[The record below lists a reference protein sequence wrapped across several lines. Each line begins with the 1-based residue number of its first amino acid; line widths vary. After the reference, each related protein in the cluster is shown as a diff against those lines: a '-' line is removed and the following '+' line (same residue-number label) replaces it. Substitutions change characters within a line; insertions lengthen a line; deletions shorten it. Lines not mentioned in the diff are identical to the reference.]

1 MKNIKEFIFT
11 RFYIIIPLISFLI
24 WPFLLLY
31 YYNFSPVPVDY
42 HTFYTA
48 GKYIFTDPEIVYRGA
63 LPTRMRFYYLPIFA
77 CVFFP
82 LSLFEY
88 KISMWIYFFILI
100 IIYWLSTIELNKILI
115 LKGVNEK
122 FSRFLIL
129 MVFSNGLR
137 MWQMFNHLQVKW
149 IVMFFILIFIR
160 REIEKRKAGEEEFSF
175 KFFFIQMNLLFFA
188 ISMSPQLIFIIFIYI
203 FNNIRFKTIFNK
215 IQLYKYLLGIVAFVL
230 QNFMFLI
237 FPKMFYYYLTG
248 ASNYP
253 FGLLRIDFNIW
264 DVTHKEVIEDR
275 VIFTKCSF
283 PLIMQLLN
291 LQDVVGLISLILIIS
306 FTILLCLKN
315 NLSIE
320 DKYGYFMLF
329 SLFFNIFFIIT
340 RNLSIVIP
348 FVMLLFVNKIQELD
362 NSKNL
367 RSLIDYLK
375 NNYQFIIGLMTI
387 SFMNFYPEMHLLLR
401 VIPILKIIPV
411 PILALNWT
419 FDYIILLII
428 VISIRKNGLSK
439 DIEEI

>member
-1 MKNIKEFIFT
+1 MKNIKEFIFA

-48 GKYIFTDPEIVYRGA
+48 GKYIFIDPEIVYTGA
-63 LPTRMRFYYLPIFA
+63 LPTQMGFYYLPIFA
-77 CVFFP
+77 CVFSP

-88 KISMWIYFFILI
+88 KISMWIFFLILI

-115 LKGVNEK
+115 LKGVNDK

-129 MVFSNGLR
+129 MVFSHGFR
-137 MWQMFNHLQVKW
+137 MWQMFNHLTVKW
-149 IVMFFILIFIR
+149 IVMLFIILFVR
-160 REIEKRKAGEEEFSF
+160 REIEKRKAGEKEFSF
-175 KFFFIQMNLLFFA
+175 KFFFIQMNILFFA
-188 ISMSPQLIFIIFIYI
+188 ISMSPVLIFIIFIYI
-203 FNNIRFKTIFNK
+203 FNNVRFKTIFDK
-215 IQLYKYLLGIVAFVL
+215 IQLHKYLLGIGAFVL
-230 QNFMFLI
+230 QNFMFLF
-237 FPKMFYYYLTG
+237 FPKMLYIYITRTS
-248 ASNYP
+248 AYP
-253 FGLLRIDFNIW
+253 FGLMRIDFNIW

-283 PLIMQLLN
+283 PLMMQLLN
-291 LQDVVGLISLILIIS
+291 LQNFVGFISLISIIS

-320 DKYGYFMLF
+320 DKFGYFMLF

-348 FVMLLFVNKIQELD
+348 FVILLFINKIQGLN
-362 NSKNL
+362 NSKNF
-367 RSLIDYLK
+367 RSLINYLK
-375 NNYQFIIGLMTI
+375 NNYKFIIGLMTI
-387 SFMNFYPEMHLLLR
+387 VFINFYPEMHLLLR
-401 VIPILKIIPV
+401 LIPILKIIPV

-428 VISIRKNGLSK
+428 IISLRKNGLSK